1 MRSQLKGEKRSTI
14 WHRDPRPGGRR
25 GKDGGQWRG
34 MTKVITTL
42 PEIRMEESGR
52 EHPVSE
58 REEGWRHPTPTYRLI
73 KYSRVQNHVQA
84 FIGIFYRTS
93 KIGDL
98 DVLSHGLYMQSQK
111 KYFECI

>member
-52 EHPVSE
+52 EHPVSK
-58 REEGWRHPTPTYRLI
+58 RGEGWRHPTPTYRLI

-84 FIGIFYRTS
+84 FIGIFIGLQRLEMLPRCS
-93 KIGDL
+93 FSWIIHAEPKKIL
-98 DVLSHGLYMQSQK
+98 
-111 KYFECI
+111 